1 MENKFDNLIIN
12 KDGEDNLQN
21 EQKENKTYTKEE
33 VEALLQSEADKR
45 VKQALD
51 KANRKKQY
59 EIAEAQKLAK
69 MNEEEKFKYELETRE
84 QKLAEREKELAVMAN
99 KNEASKILAEKG
111 ISLSLV
117 DFVVSDEA
125 EDMMERINTL
135 DKAFRDSVKN
145 EVEKR
150 LKGSTPKKDLPL
162 DKSLDKESF
171 KKFSLSEKNKI
182 FTENPSLWKELNN

>member
-1 MENKFDNLIIN
+1 MENNFDNSIIN
-12 KDGEDNLQN
+12 KDGEGNLQN
-21 EQKENKTYTKEE
+21 EQEENKTYTKEE

>member
-1 MENKFDNLIIN
+1 MENNFDNSIIN
-12 KDGEDNLQN
+12 KDGEGNLQN
-21 EQKENKTYTKEE
+21 EQEKNKTYTKEE

-51 KANRKKQY
+51 KANKKKQY

-84 QKLAEREKELAVMAN
+84 KQLAEREKELAVMAN

-171 KKFSLSEKNKI
+171 KKLSLSEKNKI